1 LSTLLIEE
9 FDDTTAVLDLEEESD
24 VLESDKEEEVSPL
37 TPSAYEVCCYFH
49 MSGLVNFFVEVLHVV
64 YSSVCF
70 GINVESN
77 S

>member
-1 LSTLLIEE
+1 MGPLFIEE
-9 FDDTTAVLDLEEESD
+9 FDDTNAVLDLEEESD

-37 TPSAYEVCCYFH
+37 TPSAYEVCCCFH
-49 MSGLVNFFVEVLHVV
+49 RSGLVYIFVEVLHVV
-64 YSSVCF
+64 YSYVCF